1 MKNYA
6 TTIQLRRSIRYV
18 PRPRRRRS
26 WPLWLIMGTGVAVT
40 IAGLTY
46 AVLGV

>member
-6 TTIQLRRSIRYV
+6 TTIQLRCSTMYAQ
-18 PRPRRRRS
+18 PPRRRRS
-26 WPLWLIMGTGVAVT
+26 WPLWVLIGTGVAVT
-40 IAGLTY
+40 IAGLSY